1 MNGNTRGVAEKIP
14 SSSLFDLHCVYVF
27 VKTKKYMPPHFTFF
41 FKKGK

>member
-27 VKTKKYMPPHFTFF
+27 VNTIDKKVYAATFYIF
-41 FKKGK
+41 L